1 MCPQLNKEEIK
12 NLESMQRE
20 ILARILDVPN
30 STPYM
35 GILMETGIWT
45 MEARLAYKKLML
57 YHNILHSDEERIIK
71 KILQIQKEE
80 ERSGTWN
87 DGVQKMVGY
96 YGIEKDVNEVLKSEW
111 KKEVKEKIRNKVAAE
126 VKEKCHGMKKTR
138 SIKNDEFV
146 MKEYLEQT
154 TLTEATD
161 IIRTRLR
168 A

>member
-1 MCPQLNKEEIK
+1 MVETVRAYGSPKNVGILALVTRIKLADSVTIPSLLYNIECVPKFSKEEMK

-87 DGVQKMVGY
+87 DGVQKMVCY
-96 YGIEKDVNEVLKSEW
+96 YGIEKDVNEVLKSE
-111 KKEVKEKIRNKVAAE
+111 
-126 VKEKCHGMKKTR
+126 
-138 SIKNDEFV
+138 
-146 MKEYLEQT
+146 
-154 TLTEATD
+154 
-161 IIRTRLR
+161 
-168 A
+168 